1 MPHSYSTA
9 SARTPHPPQP
19 TQAPLALA
27 FQLSLP
33 AAHSTLIR
41 LGARWLRQVRNRW
54 HRLQKTRDP
63 RATGRP
69 GNDNDPGELPS
80 GWVEAVDPH
89 GYLYFANPETGA
101 SQWERPTPSLADVS
115 SNYGM
120 GAKSSLEEKV
130 VRVNVVCPEGSG
142 EGDQVLVKHSG
153 QSFEATVP
161 QGLSAGETFQVELL
175 LKPAPEEMMEE
186 TSEAKHGSAHGRSMW
201 TAEEDRLISEGV
213 CRFGLRWRQIA
224 TAYMPSRSDSSIRN
238 RWMRNEKEKAER
250 QKLQEYMDTERAE
263 QKQAEL
269 AHRSEGGHQCHSAM
283 GNLLSP
289 LGQPVE
295 AQAVRLLLGCSLPE
309 QLGSCRAAA
318 TSTL

>member
-1 MPHSYSTA
+1 M
-9 SARTPHPPQP
+9 
-19 TQAPLALA
+19 
-27 FQLSLP
+27 
-33 AAHSTLIR
+33 
-41 LGARWLRQVRNRW
+41 
-54 HRLQKTRDP
+54 RDA

-69 GNDNDPGELPS
+69 NTDNDNDPGELPS

-101 SQWERPTPSLADVS
+101 SQWERPAPLADLS

-120 GAKSSLEEKV
+120 RAKSSLEEKV
-130 VRVNVVCPEGSG
+130 LRVNVVCPEGSG

-175 LKPAPEEMMEE
+175 LKPGPEEMVEE

-201 TAEEDRLISEGV
+201 TAGEDRLISEGV

-238 RWMRNEKEKAER
+238 RWMRIEKEKAER
-250 QKLQEYMDTERAE
+250 QKLQEYMDSERAE
-263 QKQAEL
+263 QKQAKL
-269 AHRSEGGHQCHSAM
+269 AYRSEGSSQCHSAM

-295 AQAVRLLLGCSLPE
+295 THQAVRLRQGCSLPE
-309 QLGSCRAAA
+309 QLGSCRPA